1 MQLGYL
7 ILPALERWSISMND
21 SFSSLQ
27 KHLFAGLIFDEQ
39 DRPVEAVY
47 VGREP
52 FYVVDDQGFR
62 RHIPAIDIDRQVFD
76 AIVKQIEGHE
86 EIISE
91 QAAKMLGQDDPFSKA
106 LIANQLRN
114 ISQQFPILLATGIP
128 EETRAYLGMTGF
140 KIIIN
145 LHGDVMDIIQP
156 GMINPREE

>member
-1 MQLGYL
+1 
-7 ILPALERWSISMND
+7 MND
-21 SFSSLQ
+21 IYPQ

-52 FYVVDDQGFR
+52 CYVVDDQGFR
-62 RHIPAIDIDRQVFD
+62 RHIPAIDIDRQVFET
-76 AIVKQIEGHE
+76 IIQQIQGHE
-86 EIISE
+86 DIISE

-106 LIANQLRN
+106 LIANQLKN
-114 ISQQFPILLATGIP
+114 ISQQFPLLLSTGIP

-145 LHGDVMDIIQP
+145 IHGEVVKIVQP
-156 GMINPREE
+156 GMTTDEE

>member
-1 MQLGYL
+1 MNESFL
-7 ILPALERWSISMND
+7 LP
-21 SFSSLQ
+21 Q

-62 RHIPAIDIDRQVFD
+62 RHIPAIDIDRQVFN

-86 EIISE
+86 DMISE

-106 LIANQLRN
+106 LIANQLKN
-114 ISQQFPILLATGIP
+114 ISQQFPLLLTTGIP

-145 LHGDVMDIIQP
+145 IHGEVIDIVQP
-156 GMINPREE
+156 GMIIPGEE

>member
-1 MQLGYL
+1 
-7 ILPALERWSISMND
+7 MND
-21 SFSSLQ
+21 PYSYPQ

-62 RHIPAIDIDRQVFD
+62 RHIPAIDVDQKVFD
-76 AIVKQIEGHE
+76 AIVKQIEGYE
-86 EIISE
+86 ELISE
-91 QAAKMLGQDDPFSKA
+91 QAAKLLGQDDPFSKA
-106 LIANQLRN
+106 IIANQLRN
-114 ISQQFPILLATGIP
+114 ISQQFPLLLTTGIP

-145 LHGDVMDIIQP
+145 IHGEVVEIVQP
-156 GMINPREE
+156 GISTDEG

>member
-1 MQLGYL
+1 
-7 ILPALERWSISMND
+7 MND
-21 SFSSLQ
+21 SYPYPQ

-62 RHIPAIDIDRQVFD
+62 RHIPAIDVDQKVFD

-86 EIISE
+86 ELISE
-91 QAAKMLGQDDPFSKA
+91 QAAKLLGQDDPFSKA
-106 LIANQLRN
+106 IIANQLRN
-114 ISQQFPILLATGIP
+114 IAQQFPLLLTTGIP

-145 LHGDVMDIIQP
+145 IHGEVIEIVQP
-156 GMINPREE
+156 GMATDEE

>member
-1 MQLGYL
+1 M
-7 ILPALERWSISMND
+7 SD
-21 SFSSLQ
+21 SFSPPQ

-52 FYVVDDQGFR
+52 CYVVDDQGFR

-76 AIVKQIEGHE
+76 AIVNQIAGHE

-106 LIANQLRN
+106 LIANQLKN
-114 ISQQFPILLATGIP
+114 IAQQFPILLTTGIP
-128 EETRAYLGMTGF
+128 EETRAYLGMIGF

-145 LHGDVMDIIQP
+145 IHGEVVDIIQP
-156 GMINPREE
+156 GIVNPNDDNG